1 MKKLDLTKLLE
12 VWKKYKYVILVIFLG
27 ILLVSFPSGEKAVET
42 GGFRGEIQFD
52 VSDFEKEIEK
62 ALSSSLG
69 VGRVKVILSLDS
81 SVENVYAKEARQ
93 SSKKQESGVVSEA
106 TSDMKPQILSEGSGR
121 QSPIVVKEIYPSFR
135 GALVICD
142 GADDI
147 STKARVI
154 DSVSALTGLS
164 SDRISVIKMKN

>member
-12 VWKKYKYVILVIFLG
+12 VAKKYKYMLLVILLG
-27 ILLVSFPSGEKAVET
+27 ILLVSFPSGEKEKESGDFHRKIEFDM
-42 GGFRGEIQFD
+42 GGFQH
-52 VSDFEKEIEK
+52 EIEK

-81 SVENVYAKEARQ
+81 SAENVYAKEARQ

-106 TSDMKPQILSEGSGR
+106 TSDMKPQILSEGSGK

-147 STKARVI
+147 STRARVI
-154 DSVSALTGLS
+154 DSVSALTGLT

>member
-1 MKKLDLTKLLE
+1 MKKLDLTKFLDIA
-12 VWKKYKYVILVIFLG
+12 KKYKYM
-27 ILLVSFPSGEKAVET
+27 LLVLLLGLLLISFPSGEKVQQT
-42 GGFRGEIQFD
+42 GDFYREIEFD
-52 VSDFEKEIEK
+52 VGEFEREIEK
-62 ALSSSLG
+62 ALSSSNG
-69 VGRVKVILSLDS
+69 VGRVKVMLSLDS

-106 TSDMKPQILSEGSGR
+106 TSDMKPQILSEGSGK
-121 QSPIVVKEIYPSFR
+121 QSPVVVKELYPAFR

-147 STKARVI
+147 STRVGVI
-154 DSVSALTGLS
+154 ESVSALTGLT